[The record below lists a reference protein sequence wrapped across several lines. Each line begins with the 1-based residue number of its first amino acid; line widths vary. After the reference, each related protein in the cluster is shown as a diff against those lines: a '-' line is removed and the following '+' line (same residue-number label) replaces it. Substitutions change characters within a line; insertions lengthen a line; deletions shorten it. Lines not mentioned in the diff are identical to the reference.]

1 MEVDGYC
8 ITSKEGRRI
17 NFPSEELAVAV
28 AADWEFMHR
37 RVDPKRMPLVRYYGS
52 FPFHST
58 FCFGFLDVHV
68 GGR

>member
-28 AADWEFMHR
+28 AADWEYMHR
-37 RVDPKRMPLVRYYGS
+37 RVDPKRMPLVRSLY
-52 FPFHST
+52 FPQFHLA
-58 FCFGFLDVHV
+58 FHIG
-68 GGR
+68 